1 MLLFLYS
8 QEKNI
13 VQVCKDIANLNFSK
27 DLYILVRVFL
37 HGLKR
42 DLNTG
47 LIEMLECH
55 LHTNRMQTV

>member
-1 MLLFLYS
+1 M
-8 QEKNI
+8 
-13 VQVCKDIANLNFSK
+13 QVCKDIANLNFSK